1 MTVVD
6 VTGAVLGGRY
16 QLSDTRQLI
25 ESTFSTCTSVGQDGI
40 STGAKYRDR
49 YSYIVVSSVHT

>member
-6 VTGAVLGGRY
+6 VTGGVSGSCC
-16 QLSDTRQLI
+16 QVSDTRQSI
-25 ESTFSTCTSVGQDGI
+25 ESTFSTRTSVGQDGI

-49 YSYIVVSSVHT
+49 